1 MICLDILTSV
11 PLRMAQIA
19 LMLPKS
25 DDDKWFLRA
34 AGTGYVQRTKPLSTR
49 TATELISICATRQNE
64 LDASTAHR
72 VARIK
77 EGDDPNTLPK
87 KV

>member
-34 AGTGYVQRTKPLSTR
+34 AGIGYVQRTKPLPTR
-49 TATELISICATRQNE
+49 SATELIGICATRQKE
-64 LDASTAHR
+64 LDKSTAHR
-72 VARIK
+72 VERIK
-77 EGDDPNTLPK
+77 AGDDPSTLPK